1 MTLLNAREQSL
12 ALLERLRDRGEVKPV
27 GTGLAGLDR
36 VLGGGLRRG
45 LAILGGIPGAGKTAF
60 GLQAGLRAA
69 KAETP
74 FIFYTAEQSPTELL
88 ARVLAGAVGKPSRML
103 LDGEPNTLAAAFEVL
118 DQLPLELTY
127 FESDRQRANG
137 AVASLVDLVR
147 EVSDVHG
154 SAPFAV
160 VDYLQRLA
168 PANSD
173 DELRVSIGHTS
184 TRLANLVRDEDV
196 ILLVISSLNRAA
208 YRGEVTLDAF
218 KETGSIEFDADQAF
232 ILRHSD
238 EPDPAPGAKSI
249 TVELHVV
256 KNRTGPCP
264 TDPVL
269 LRFDGELGSFVDH
282 PGAPMDQ

>member
-238 EPDPAPGAKSI
+238 EPDPAPGAKCP
-249 TVELHVV
+249 L
-256 KNRTGPCP
+256 KNNF
-264 TDPVL
+264 PVCSSAP
-269 LRFDGELGSFVDH
+269 GSFHRGLSV
-282 PGAPMDQ
+282 